1 MFTKINDIKIYYT
14 FDQGV
19 KVKVYGPDSLY
30 LVEVREYLEGQETP
44 RCVETHTISNTVE
57 RYFNIFKYDVEFFSD
72 LEIVVYKMNYDYGLV
87 KVFSHRFN
95 DRDKIVEF
103 KLDTNDKEEAL
114 LWSKSVDKYVRLHGC
129 RPVVKTKFPEINK
142 RYPTYFERQG
152 LERYKTYRIGRYPKN
167 SNDYKTI
174 EPKHEGFLWFGG
186 WKLFWSYQHP
196 RSWNFLNS
204 QEIVDDILGL

>member
-19 KVKVYGPDSLY
+19 KVKVFGPDSLY
-30 LVEVREYLEGQETP
+30 LVELREYLLGEDKPKYIE
-44 RCVETHTISNTVE
+44 CYSISNTVGG
-57 RYFNIFKYDVEFFSD
+57 YFDTYKFDAEFFGD
-72 LEIVVYKMNYDYGLV
+72 YEIVIYKTDYDYGLV
-87 KVFSHRFN
+87 KVFSHRFD

-103 KLDTNDKEEAL
+103 NLDTNDIEEAV

-129 RPVVKTKFPEINK
+129 RPVVKSKFHEINK
-142 RYPTYFERQG
+142 KYPTYFERQG
-152 LERYKTYRIGRYPKN
+152 LERYKTYRIGRYPKT

-174 EPKHEGFLWFGG
+174 ELKHEGFLWFGG